1 MKTPQLFFVALS
13 LAACSLPGLPGREA
27 APVEP
32 APNVTENPGDN
43 VLRPLGRPL
52 LDTEAGTQETP
63 PPPEPA
69 ADGFLGETLAGL
81 GAPAERGLWL
91 ATGLVANLQQGR
103 IEAPS
108 GGTLVVELRPT
119 GAAPSAGSQISL
131 QAMQALGLPLGQLAT
146 LRVFTR

>member
-1 MKTPQLFFVALS
+1 MKTPLLFFVVLS
-13 LAACSLPGLPGREA
+13 LAACSMPGLPGRDT

-32 APNVTENPGDN
+32 APNVTENPGDD

-52 LDTEAGTQETP
+52 LDPVTGAQET

-91 ATGLVANLQQGR
+91 ATGLVATVQQGR

-108 GGTLVVELRPT
+108 GGTLEVELRPT

-146 LRVFTR
+146 LRVFAR